1 MTWNGCPT
9 LGVLGDPRVRLTSAV
24 RRLFVKHYLR
34 ALRCLSALLLPP
46 TACQHAGGGCS
57 WMPFAF
63 LPVSDPWSCF
73 YVAHVRR
80 GKALVWLS
88 TDAIWGALEHFG
100 NVSGC
105 GARAS
110 GGGQRF
116 CFRSGATFR
125 GEGFCYFWRGWRD
138 QAPARILGK
147 RCNADTGCGGGR
159 AHGGQGRRQ
168 NRCTD
173 PSQVRPVRVFHC
185 SALARY
191 D

>member
-1 MTWNGCPT
+1 VASPQPSLMTWNGCPT

-46 TACQHAGGGCS
+46 TACQCAGGGCS

-63 LPVSDPWSCF
+63 LPVSDPGSCS
-73 YVAHVRR
+73 YVAHLRR

-88 TDAIWGALEHFG
+88 TVAIWGALEHFG

-116 CFRSGATFR
+116 CWRSGATCR
-125 GEGFCYFWRGWRD
+125 GEGSVTFGASGATRPLPVSLGSAAMLTRGAVGTGHTVD
-138 QAPARILGK
+138 KDGVKTAARTHPK
-147 RCNADTGCGGGR
+147 
-159 AHGGQGRRQ
+159 
-168 NRCTD
+168 
-173 PSQVRPVRVFHC
+173 
-185 SALARY
+185 
-191 D
+191 